1 MQNFFLHIIKV
12 LKFTAICVFRIIIF
26 SVSLDGFLAFLF
38 VGRLGQKGGEMPRFV
53 KNDSFPARITF
64 VPAPIGSGHQK
75 KRGNVN
81 E

>member
-26 SVSLDGFLAFLF
+26 GFARRIFSFLF
-38 VGRLGQKGGEMPRFV
+38 VGWLGQKGGEMPWFV

-64 VPAPIGSGHQK
+64 VSAPIGSGHQK

>member
-26 SVSLDGFLAFLF
+26 GFARRIFSF
-38 VGRLGQKGGEMPRFV
+38 FIRWAAGAEGRKEMPRFV